1 MNHAKSIEIT
11 KWREG
16 GWGPFS
22 KWIHFI
28 SGARG
33 DSLEEMAG
41 SKLRSIQTVAS

>member
-1 MNHAKSIEIT
+1 MARALKLQS
-11 KWREG
+11 G
-16 GWGPFS
+16 GKEDGDHSANGF
-22 KWIHFI
+22 HFI